1 MARKEITMRRF
12 TILAATLQLAV
23 ATVTYAQSAPHFYKA
38 TSVRGAI
45 AYQSAGDA
53 NQFFYIPTQTE
64 ALLGERLKE
73 FRVSYYGIGEPF
85 YIQNSETR
93 KVESSVG
100 AIMSATAIIDLSEDT
115 RNRLIA
121 QIRRD
126 FKVETPRLAPLPL
139 TDTKVR
145 SLLLDSALSVSA
157 LGQIVSSSPQ
167 FAQEIR
173 FSAGAKDNLFAQLL
187 ATSSSS
193 GYAAVEP
200 NPHFAVE
207 IAGTAEFVG
216 DSWKIDVRCDLAQ
229 VWKQVRAAVGV
240 SASLGWFTLGSATYN
255 SINQDLQRTGACSYT
270 EVPGS
275 LIDRDKNVLPLLE
288 MTRRIFEQLNS
299 EARGGQGFFKF
310 EPNPEAPAVSAGA
323 SRSIWPWSVSVN
335 AGYSS
340 AHFNQSLIWTTRFE
354 IGTRFNYP
362 VAASTAVAVL
372 CADATKKLFQDLRDT
387 SENCI
392 TQRKIDRLM
401 ERLAKEKALVN
412 RKLNDLEQRLIAG
425 TVSTEVYDRLYK
437 RWTTESQTEGSLQPF
452 SHDLSSHGPG
462 RDSTRQVSEGF
473 AVSDPT
479 SVDEDILWARQEI
492 AKSRR

>member
-1 MARKEITMRRF
+1 MRKL
-12 TILAATLQLAV
+12 TILVLTLHLAAA
-23 ATVTYAQSAPHFYKA
+23 AATYAQSAPHFYRA

-45 AYQSAGDA
+45 AYQSAGDPA
-53 NQFFYIPTQTE
+53 QFFYIPTETE

-85 YIQNSETR
+85 YILNSETR

-126 FKVETPRLAPLPL
+126 FNVQTPRLAPLPL
-139 TDTKVR
+139 ADTKVR

-167 FAQEIR
+167 FAREIR
-173 FSAGAKDNLFAQLL
+173 ISAGAKDNLFAQLL
-187 ATSSSS
+187 ATSSSTD
-193 GYAAVEP
+193 YAGVHA

-207 IAGTAEFVG
+207 IAGNAEFVG
-216 DSWKIDVRCDLAQ
+216 DQSKIVVRRVLAQ
-229 VWKQVRAAVGV
+229 VGIQVRAAVGV
-240 SASLGWFTLGSATYN
+240 SAALGWFTLGSATYN

-270 EVPGS
+270 EIPGS
-275 LIDRDKNVLPLLE
+275 LVDRDKNILPLLE
-288 MTRRIFEQLNS
+288 MTRRIFEQLNA

-335 AGYSS
+335 VGYSS
-340 AHFNQSLIWTTRFE
+340 AHFNQSLTWSTRFE

-362 VAASTAVAVL
+362 VAASTAVAVQ
-372 CADATKKLFQDLRDT
+372 CGDATKKFFQDLRDT

-401 ERLAKEKALVN
+401 ERLAGEKALVN

-425 TVSTEVYDRLYK
+425 TVSTEIYDRLYR
-437 RWTTESQTEGSLQPF
+437 RWTSESQSEGSLQPF
-452 SHDLSSHGPG
+452 THDLSSYSSGN
-462 RDSTRQVSEGF
+462 DSTRLTTEGF
-473 AVSDPT
+473 SLT
-479 SVDEDILWARQEI
+479 GRTTVDEDIAWARQEI